1 MSTLTDCR
9 FSLDQ
14 ATAGTQKEKGG
25 LIRCLQ
31 PSTEAP
37 LHSGRTTRDVWRTLD
52 EQSLSIG
59 YRVFQVTLCRA
70 RTSKSPTAPGCREK
84 DNKPAEGQ
92 RLPKGEVQRRRGH
105 DQLANLRRVGANRER
120 LRLSL
125 RSSMEG
131 QPPMNRKNGWSNVHN
146 GGTQKPS
153 RSNFEPRYPLAF
165 FGKEDSDEH
174 HKKY

>member
-31 PSTEAP
+31 PSTGAP

-84 DNKPAEGQ
+84 DNKPVEGQ

-105 DQLANLRRVGANRER
+105 DQAGQPAASGCEPRTPKTLEPKEWPVKCPQWRYAKTFTKQFRTAVRFGLFREGR
-120 LRLSL
+120 LR
-125 RSSMEG
+125 
-131 QPPMNRKNGWSNVHN
+131 
-146 GGTQKPS
+146 
-153 RSNFEPRYPLAF
+153 
-165 FGKEDSDEH
+165 
-174 HKKY
+174 